1 MKQNILTIGNLKLN
15 YPFVLAPL
23 AGITDRS
30 MRSLCC
36 QAGAS
41 LTYTEM
47 VSAKG
52 LWYGD
57 RKTAELLK
65 IGPEEGPAA
74 YQLFGSEPEILGY
87 AVRILADPL
96 HAKAVDAEMER
107 RWENFAD
114 AEPAGGNHPAAETP
128 AASRP
133 AGRPPLGARTAEILL
148 QRTADGEL
156 RLPALFDLNAG
167 CPVPKIVRNGEG
179 SALLK
184 DPQLVY
190 DCISAMCDAAREAAA
205 GIAPGAAA
213 GATREAP
220 IPVTIKIRKGFERDE
235 NCAVEIAKAAEAAG
249 AAAVTVHG
257 RTRQQFYEGK
267 ADWDA
272 IAAVKK
278 AVKIPVIGNGDV
290 MCGADAIRMMEET
303 GCDGVMIA
311 RGALGNPW
319 IFAEACALWDE
330 RRGESGDGRSGVAV
344 SVPHVDGRA
353 TGGFRPPTEKER
365 IDLLL
370 HHIDLVCEDKGEHV
384 AVREMRKH
392 IGWYIKGM
400 HGATR
405 IRREINAIG
414 DAEEMKRVLR
424 TLPTYG

>member
-1 MKQNILTIGNLKLN
+1 MKQSKLTIGNLKLN
-15 YPFVLAPL
+15 NPFVLAPL

-30 MRSLCC
+30 MRSLCY

-57 RKTAELLK
+57 RKTAELLA
-65 IGPEEGPAA
+65 IGPEEGPVG
-74 YQLFGSEPEILGY
+74 YQLFGSEPQILGY
-87 AVRILADPL
+87 AVRILSDPL
-96 HAKAVDAEMER
+96 HAKAVDAQMGR
-107 RWENFAD
+107 AWE
-114 AEPAGGNHPAAETP
+114 EAGPEDI
-128 AASRP
+128 ASRP
-133 AGRPPLGARTAEILL
+133 PMGARTVDLLGAGRAEPSGLAEGV
-148 QRTADGEL
+148 QPDAQPGMDAGAPAR
-156 RLPALFDLNAG
+156 PALFDLNAG
-167 CPVPKIVRNGEG
+167 CPVPKIVKNGEG

-190 DCISAMCDAAREAAA
+190 DCISAMCDATRKAA
-205 GIAPGAAA
+205 GESNAAEAA
-213 GATREAP
+213 GAANRLQPAP
-220 IPVTIKIRKGFERDE
+220 IPVTIKIRKGFEHGD

-249 AAAVTVHG
+249 AAAITVHG
-257 RTRQQFYEGK
+257 RTRQQFYDGK
-267 ADWDA
+267 ADWEA

-290 MCGADAIRMMEET
+290 MSGADALRMMDET

-319 IFAEACALWDE
+319 IFEEACALWDE
-330 RRGESGDGRSGVAV
+330 R
-344 SVPHVDGRA
+344 
-353 TGGFRPPTEKER
+353 GGAAPETFHPPTDEER

-370 HHIDLVCEDKGEHV
+370 RHIDLVCADKGEHI

-405 IRREINAIG
+405 IRREINAIN

-424 TLPTYG
+424 TLLRP

>member
-1 MKQNILTIGNLKLN
+1 MKQSNLTIGNLKLN

-30 MRSLCC
+30 MRSLCY

-57 RKTAELLK
+57 RKTAELLA
-65 IGPEEGPAA
+65 IGPEEGPVG
-74 YQLFGSEPEILGY
+74 YQLFGSEPQILGY
-87 AVRILADPL
+87 AVRILSDPL
-96 HAKAVDAEMER
+96 HAKAVDAQMER
-107 RWENFAD
+107 AWE
-114 AEPAGGNHPAAETP
+114 EAGSEDI
-128 AASRP
+128 ASRP
-133 AGRPPLGARTAEILL
+133 PMGARTVDLLGAGRAEPSGPAEGAQPDVQPDAQPGMDAGIPA
-148 QRTADGEL
+148 R
-156 RLPALFDLNAG
+156 PALFDLNAG
-167 CPVPKIVRNGEG
+167 CPVPKIVKNGEG

-184 DPQLVY
+184 DPQLVH
-190 DCISAMCDAAREAAA
+190 DCISAMCDA
-205 GIAPGAAA
+205 
-213 GATREAP
+213 TT
-220 IPVTIKIRKGFERDE
+220 IPVTIKIRKGFEHGD

-249 AAAVTVHG
+249 ATAITVHG
-257 RTRQQFYEGK
+257 RTRQQFYDGK
-267 ADWDA
+267 ADWEA

-290 MCGADAIRMMEET
+290 MSGADALRMMDET

-319 IFAEACALWDE
+319 IFEEACALWDE
-330 RRGESGDGRSGVAV
+330 RGGAGQAGEAGQ
-344 SVPHVDGRA
+344 
-353 TGGFRPPTEKER
+353 TGKTEQTGQAGNAACGAAPETFHPPTDEER
-365 IDLLL
+365 IALLL
-370 HHIDLVCEDKGEHV
+370 QHIDLVCADKGEHI

-405 IRREINAIG
+405 IRREINAIN

-424 TLPTYG
+424 TLLRP

>member
-1 MKQNILTIGNLKLN
+1 MKPSNLTIGNLKLN

-30 MRSLCC
+30 MRSLCY

-57 RKTAELLK
+57 RKTAELLR
-65 IGPEEGPAA
+65 IGPEEGPVG
-74 YQLFGSEPEILGY
+74 YQLFGSEPQILGY
-87 AVRILADPL
+87 AVRILSDPL
-96 HAKAVDAEMER
+96 HAKAVDAQMER
-107 RWENFAD
+107 AWE
-114 AEPAGGNHPAAETP
+114 EAGAETP
-128 AASRP
+128 VAAAP
-133 AGRPPLGARTAEILL
+133 AAADPSGANPTPMIASRPPLGARTVDLLGSHTAEL
-148 QRTADGEL
+148 QRAGSAETTGPAGAAQPGMGAGAPA
-156 RLPALFDLNAG
+156 RPALFDLNAG
-167 CPVPKIVRNGEG
+167 CPVPKIVKNGEG

-184 DPQLVY
+184 DPQLVH
-190 DCISAMCDAAREAAA
+190 DCISAMCDV
-205 GIAPGAAA
+205 
-213 GATREAP
+213 TT
-220 IPVTIKIRKGFERDE
+220 IPVTIKIRKGFEHGD

-249 AAAVTVHG
+249 AAAITVHG
-257 RTRQQFYEGK
+257 RTRQQFYDGK
-267 ADWDA
+267 ADWEA

-290 MCGADAIRMMEET
+290 MSGADALRMMDET

-319 IFAEACALWDE
+319 IFEEACALWDE
-330 RRGESGDGRSGVAV
+330 R
-344 SVPHVDGRA
+344 
-353 TGGFRPPTEKER
+353 GGAGQAGNAACEAAPEKFHPPTDEER
-365 IDLLL
+365 IALLL
-370 HHIDLVCEDKGEHV
+370 QHIDLVCADKGEHI

-405 IRREINAIG
+405 IRREINAIN

-424 TLPTYG
+424 TLLRP